1 MKIND
6 FELEVFFEKYEF
18 NAPYLLAQSDCE
30 SMTIG
35 ELLALEP
42 GAKEDFLSQRLSYT
56 EVSGNPELR
65 QLIANLYTTMT
76 PENIIVHAGAQEVI
90 FNYMNVLLDAG
101 DHIICQFPT
110 YQSLFEVADAI
121 GAETSRWLIESGE
134 NRWEMDLKKLE
145 ALIRPNT
152 KLIVLNSPNNPTG
165 FTFTKEE
172 IDEIVLIAR
181 KHDLYVFCDE
191 VYMDVDL
198 DRVKRPRLV
207 DCYEK
212 GVSLGVMSKAYG
224 LAGLRIGWIA
234 THDQE
239 LAKRLIKMK
248 HYTTI
253 CSSGPSEFLA
263 MVALKHGEEILQR
276 NIAIIQ
282 NNIKY
287 AEQFFSRFPNLFEFI
302 PPMAGPIAFVKVNID
317 KPIIEYCESLVAESG
332 VLLLPGSVYGVDG
345 PYVRIGFGR
354 ADFIENLKKYE
365 DYLIEKERSR

>member
-35 ELLALEP
+35 DLLALEP
-42 GAKEDFLSQRLSYT
+42 GAKEAFLSHRLSYT
-56 EVSGNPELR
+56 EVCGNPELR
-65 QLIANLYTTMT
+65 QLIADLYTTMT
-76 PENIIVHAGAQEVI
+76 SEDIIVHAGAQEVI
-90 FNYMNVLLDAG
+90 FNYMNVLLDSG

-121 GAETSRWLIESGE
+121 GAEMSQWLIESDE
-134 NRWEMDLKKLE
+134 NGWRMDLKKLE
-145 ALIRPNT
+145 ALIQPNT
-152 KLIVLNSPNNPTG
+152 KLLVINSPNNPTG

-172 IDEIVLIAR
+172 IDEIVRIAR

-191 VYMDVDL
+191 VYMDLDL
-198 DRVKRPRLV
+198 DRLKRPRFA

-224 LAGLRIGWIA
+224 LAGLRIGWAA
-234 THDQE
+234 TRDQE
-239 LAKRLIKMK
+239 LAKRLTKMK

-253 CSSGPSEFLA
+253 CSSGSSEFLA
-263 MVALKHGEEILQR
+263 IVALKHGEEILQR

-282 NNIKY
+282 DNIKY
-287 AEQFFSRFPNLFEFI
+287 AKQFFARFPKLFEFI
-302 PPMAGPIAFVKVNID
+302 PPMAGPIAFVKVNVD
-317 KPIIEYCESLVAESG
+317 KPIVEYCESLVAESG

-345 PYVRIGFGR
+345 PYVRMGFGR
-354 ADFIENLKKYE
+354 ADFIDNIKQYE
-365 DYLIEKERSR
+365 EFLIEKRR